1 MNTRDETLVILLA
14 FAAGGALTYF
24 AGNALMRR
32 RGTRLVKASAR
43 PADDARLREQVRS
56 RLDELVSHPRAIEVE
71 VHEGVVRVTG
81 QVLAQELDG
90 LLLQLTAVPGVRR
103 VRNALSTLS
112 DPSGFGEVH
121 VSAV

>member
-1 MNTRDETLVILLA
+1 MKTRDDTLTLLLA
-14 FAAGGALTYF
+14 FAAGAAVTYV
-24 AGNALMRR
+24 AGRMLMRT
-32 RGTRLVKASAR
+32 RGTRLVKVSAR
-43 PADDARLREQVRS
+43 PADDARLREDVRT

-71 VHEGVVRVTG
+71 VHEGIVRVSG

>member
-1 MNTRDETLVILLA
+1 MKTRDETLTLLLA
-14 FAAGGALTYF
+14 FAAGAVVTYI
-24 AGNALMRR
+24 AGSMLMRT

-71 VHEGVVRVTG
+71 VHEGVVRVSG

-112 DPSGFGEVH
+112 DPSGFGEAH
-121 VSAV
+121 IPAV